1 MDIQTKIDLCMTA
14 DFKDWGYY
22 KTQEKIRELK
32 ELIEKITDEDALNW
46 QTTKEVNRD
55 A

>member
-22 KTQEKIRELK
+22 KAQEKIRELK
-32 ELIEKITDEDALNW
+32 ERVEKITDEDAL
-46 QTTKEVNRD
+46 KERKVGEVK
-55 A
+55 